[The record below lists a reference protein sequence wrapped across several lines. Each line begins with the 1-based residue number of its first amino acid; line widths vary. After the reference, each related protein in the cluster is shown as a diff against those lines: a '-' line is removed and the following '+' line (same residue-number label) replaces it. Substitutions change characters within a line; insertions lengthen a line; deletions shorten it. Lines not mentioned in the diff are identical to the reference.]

1 MKSHVFHFYIEL
13 PIVASWYIDHLICRK
28 GIYKILF
35 YRIGCFWKL
44 RIRET
49 MYHILLNQNNQY
61 CQKCG
66 TYNLLPWVITGLNG
80 SGMQRM
86 LLRQYIILYVQF
98 KPFFYILRAS
108 QGYENYSLIY
118 SCIKYF
124 TDFTTTLHKK
134 WILKKRKYFR

>member
-98 KPFFYILRAS
+98 EPFFYILRAS

-124 TDFTTTLHKK
+124 TNFTTTLQKK
-134 WILKKRKYFR
+134 WFSKKRKIF